1 MAISQSEF
9 IDLNT
14 LPAEKYWWTD
24 PGSLFSRDEYR
35 ETVGIF
41 LCKPIYRQAENQYL
55 MVPPEK
61 AKRLSPQAQRL
72 LGYGICRPSLGFMEY
87 QDPMRVLFGVED
99 EETVDM

>member
-1 MAISQSEF
+1 LRIA
-9 IDLNT
+9 DL
-14 LPAEKYWWTD
+14 KC
-24 PGSLFSRDEYR
+24 RDEAR

-41 LCKPIYRQAENQYL
+41 LSKPQYRQAENQYL

-72 LGYGICRPSLGFMEY
+72 LGYGIARPALGFVNY

-99 EETVDM
+99 NETVDM

>member
-1 MAISQSEF
+1 MLVVPISPSECDIF
-9 IDLNT
+9 RVRATNT
-14 LPAEKYWWTD
+14 DFNP
-24 PGSLFSRDEYR
+24 RDERR

-41 LCKPIYRQAENQYL
+41 LMKPIYRQAENQYL

-72 LGYGICRPSLGFMEY
+72 LGYGICPPALGFYEY

-99 EETVDM
+99 DETIDM

>member
-1 MAISQSEF
+1 
-9 IDLNT
+9 
-14 LPAEKYWWTD
+14 
-24 PGSLFSRDEYR
+24 
-35 ETVGIF
+35 
-41 LCKPIYRQAENQYL
+41 

-72 LGYGICRPSLGFMEY
+72 LGYGICRPSLGFVEY

>member
-1 MAISQSEF
+1 MLEAATSQRKL
-9 IDLNT
+9 DLD
-14 LPAEKYWWTD
+14 LFSRKYD
-24 PGSLFSRDEYR
+24 ELIHLRFSRDERR

-72 LGYGICRPSLGFMEY
+72 LGYGICRPALGFIEY

>member
-1 MAISQSEF
+1 MLEAATSPSKLKCHFDIS
-9 IDLNT
+9 D
-14 LPAEKYWWTD
+14 
-24 PGSLFSRDEYR
+24 RDELTDRASCRDERR

-72 LGYGICRPSLGFMEY
+72 LGYGICRPALGFVDY